1 MKNGL
6 EYIRRFLKSTG
17 ILSVGVILPKVVVF
31 FLLSYNTAHIGT
43 SEYGYYDLSVSYAT
57 MFSYL
62 LFFDIWITTMRFLYE
77 RENPEDRDRIV
88 RSGASIF
95 FFSCIAYG
103 AVACLIGFFLAPDYL
118 AETVLYGLTQNL
130 VSFYTFSARG
140 FRRDLDFAVSGLIGS
155 VIMGIADLLMVGSL
169 QWGIRA
175 LYLSAVLGA
184 TVQCLYLEF
193 RISVLHKALSVPTDR
208 KLMNE
213 MFRFTFPMGI
223 GAAAFWVLNSLDK
236 VLMGHLLD
244 LNASGIY
251 AVAERLASLITF
263 AVQVFTYAW
272 QDIAFRHE
280 SDDEGVFYT
289 AASDLYFRF
298 LCLGILMLMPAVK
311 LVFPYLFTGDY
322 TEASPVIPF
331 AILAAALSGFS
342 LFLGNIF
349 YALHETRSSTMTSL
363 ISCIVNLAVCY
374 PCIRTFGISGA
385 SIAISISFAFDSSLK
400 SLSLRKKIGYRI
412 PFKTLAISCAAVCA
426 GMLIYF
432 KASVPLNLL
441 WASVCLAFFGL
452 PLLKPFLSGRQ

>member
-17 ILSVGVILPKVVVF
+17 ILSIGVILPKVVVF

-77 RENPEDRDRIV
+77 REEPSAQNHIV
-88 RSGASIF
+88 QSGLSIF
-95 FFSCIAYG
+95 SFSCLAYG
-103 AVACLIGFFLAPDYL
+103 AIAVLLGLLLAPSYL
-118 AETVLYGLTQNL
+118 PETVFYGITQNL

-155 VIMGIADLLMVGSL
+155 IVMGVSDLYMIGAL

-175 LYLSAVLGA
+175 LYLSAAFGA
-184 TVQCLYLEF
+184 VAQCLYLEI
-193 RISVLHKALSVPTDR
+193 RVAVLRRALSASADR
-208 KLMNE
+208 KLTGE
-213 MFRFTFPMGI
+213 MLRFTLPMGI

-289 AASDLYFRF
+289 TASDLYFRF

-311 LVFPYLFTGDY
+311 LVFPYLFTGEY
-322 TEASPVIPF
+322 LSASLVIPF

-342 LFLGNIF
+342 LFLGNIY
-349 YALHETRSSTMTSL
+349 YALHETKSSTLTSL
-363 ISCIVNLAVCY
+363 ISCVFNLAICY
-374 PCIRTFGISGA
+374 PCIRSFGISGA
-385 SIAISISFAFDSSLK
+385 SIAISVSFAFDALLK
-400 SLSLRKKIGYRI
+400 SISLHRKIGYRL
-412 PFKTLAISCAAVCA
+412 PLKTLAISSASVCA

-432 KASVPLNLL
+432 YASAAVNLF
-441 WASVCLAFFGL
+441 WACGCLVLFGF
-452 PLLKPFLSGRQ
+452 PLLKPFLNK